1 MKKMSDSSTK
11 RVALVTGGAQGIGKA
26 ITERFLRDGMNVLI
40 ADCDEEASQEAMTEL
55 QQLGNVVDAV
65 CDVSNEQDV
74 GRAVSSAIEHFRR
87 LDILVCNAG
96 IGYPGVPVT
105 DLTLEQWRRVIDVN
119 LTGCFLCAKH
129 GAEHLRKTGGS
140 IVNIASTRAIQSEA
154 NTEPYSASKGG
165 IVALTHA
172 LGLSLG
178 PQIRVNCIS
187 PGWIETRQWKKER
200 KRSTPQLRAED
211 HAQHPAGRVGKP
223 EDVASLVTYLAS
235 EEAGFITGQNFIV
248 DGGMARKMIYIE

>member
-1 MKKMSDSSTK
+1 
-11 RVALVTGGAQGIGKA
+11 
-26 ITERFLRDGMNVLI
+26 
-40 ADCDEEASQEAMTEL
+40 
-55 QQLGNVVDAV
+55 
-65 CDVSNEQDV
+65 V
-74 GRAVSSAIEHFRR
+74 GRAVASAIEHFRR
-87 LDILVCNAG
+87 LGMVVCNAG

-172 LGLSLG
+172 LALSLG

-187 PGWIETRQWKKER
+187 PGWIETRPWKKES

-223 EDVASLVTYLAS
+223 EDVASLVAYLAS
-235 EEAGFITGQNFIV
+235 EEAGFITGQNFVV
-248 DGGMARKMIYIE
+248 DGGMTRKMIYIE

>member
-1 MKKMSDSSTK
+1 MADGSTK
-11 RVALVTGGAQGIGKA
+11 RAALVTGGAQGIGKA
-26 ITERFLRDGMNVLI
+26 IAERFLRDGMNVLI
-40 ADCDEEASQEAMTEL
+40 ADSDEEACKETLTEL
-55 QQLGNVVDAV
+55 LPFGNVIAAV

-74 GRAVSSAIEHFRR
+74 GRAVASAIERFRR
-87 LDILVCNAG
+87 LDFLVCNAG
-96 IGYPGVPVT
+96 IGSHGVPVT

-172 LGLSLG
+172 LAMSLG
-178 PQIRVNCIS
+178 PQVRVNCIS
-187 PGWIETRQWKKER
+187 PGWIETRQWKKES

-223 EDVASLVTYLAS
+223 EDVASLVAYLAS
-235 EEAGFITGQNFIV
+235 EEAGFITGQNFVV
-248 DGGMARKMIYIE
+248 DGGMTRKMIYIE